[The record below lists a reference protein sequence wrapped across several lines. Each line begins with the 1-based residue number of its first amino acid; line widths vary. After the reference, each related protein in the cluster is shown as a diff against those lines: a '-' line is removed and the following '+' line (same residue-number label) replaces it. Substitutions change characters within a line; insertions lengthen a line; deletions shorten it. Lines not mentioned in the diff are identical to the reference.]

1 MSDNQQSDDDIDL
14 MRDLDTE
21 QLEDLQQTLSD
32 SDRED
37 IQS

>member
-21 QLEDLQQTLSD
+21 QLEDLQQTLAD

-37 IQS
+37 V

>member
-32 SDRED
+32 SDHED